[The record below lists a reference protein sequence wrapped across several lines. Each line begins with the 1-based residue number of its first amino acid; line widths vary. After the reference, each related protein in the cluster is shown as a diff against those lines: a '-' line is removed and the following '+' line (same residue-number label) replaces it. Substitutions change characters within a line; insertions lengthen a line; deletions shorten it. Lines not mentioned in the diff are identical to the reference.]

1 MIPAR
6 VDQLFLSNAGFV
18 VLLKGQDDERSLPI
32 FIGAVEAQSIAI
44 WLNKIEVPRPLT
56 HDLLKSI
63 LDRLTCRLLRIEVC
77 DLREGTFFARL
88 VMETDRGQIEMDA
101 RPSDAIALA
110 LRVGADIFVDES
122 VMDRAGRVFEEDET
136 EQALAGV
143 PLDGRPVEEVEE
155 GGEANTRIALTPLE
169 ILERDLEKAVAD
181 ERYEDAARLRDEI
194 LQIKSSQTGN

>member
-18 VLLKGQDDERSLPI
+18 VLLKGHNDERSLPI

-44 WLNKIEVPRPLT
+44 WLNKIEIPRPLT
-56 HDLLKSI
+56 HDLLKNI
-63 LDRLTCRLLRIEVC
+63 LDRLECRLLRIEVC
-77 DLREGTFFARL
+77 DLREGTFYARL
-88 VMETDRGQIEMDA
+88 IMDPGDGEVAMDA

-110 LRVGADIFVDES
+110 LRVGARIFVDES
-122 VMDRAGRVFEEDET
+122 VMDRAGRVFEEE
-136 EQALAGV
+136 EAGQPIAEV
-143 PLDGRPVEEVEE
+143 PL
-155 GGEANTRIALTPLE
+155 GEAAETKSGAHGSKPPLTPLE

-194 LQIKSSQTGN
+194 LQIKSSQAGN

>member
-44 WLNKIEVPRPLT
+44 WLNKIEIPRPLT
-56 HDLLKSI
+56 HDLLKNI
-63 LDRLTCRLLRIEVC
+63 LDRLECRLQRIEVC
-77 DLREGTFFARL
+77 DLREGTFYARL
-88 VMETDRGQIEMDA
+88 IMDTGDGEVA
-101 RPSDAIALA
+101 MDSRPSDAIALA
-110 LRVGADIFVDES
+110 LRVGARIFIDES
-122 VMDRAGRVFEEDET
+122 VMERAGRIFEDEDT
-136 EQALAGV
+136 EQPIAEV
-143 PLDGRPVEEVEE
+143 PL
-155 GGEANTRIALTPLE
+155 GETPADAESMTGAKPALTPLE
-169 ILERDLEKAVAD
+169 ILERDLDKAVAD

>member
-44 WLNKIEVPRPLT
+44 WLNKIEIPRPLT
-56 HDLLKSI
+56 HDLLKNI
-63 LDRLTCRLLRIEVC
+63 LDRLECRLQRIEVC
-77 DLREGTFFARL
+77 DLKEGTFYARL
-88 VMETDRGQIEMDA
+88 VMDTGDGEVAMDA

-110 LRVGADIFVDES
+110 LRVGARILVDES
-122 VMDRAGRVFEEDET
+122 VMDRAGRVFDDDET
-136 EQALAGV
+136 EQSIAEV
-143 PLDGRPVEEVEE
+143 PLGDPLTNGDGT
-155 GGEANTRIALTPLE
+155 GGTGPALTPLE